1 MLTRAYML
9 WNAKEKLISLS
20 IALRI
25 PLFCFSVS
33 TLCDF
38 QMHNI
43 LLLTVATMMCLTEQ
57 GEAGNSHVTTTMAHV
72 DFREQKGKVKGT
84 AKGMRATVWLGREGQ
99 KEILHSK
106 GGEE

>member
-33 TLCDF
+33 ALCDF

-43 LLLTVATMMCLTEQ
+43 LLLTVATMMGSRSLF
-57 GEAGNSHVTTTMAHV
+57 V
-72 DFREQKGKVKGT
+72 
-84 AKGMRATVWLGREGQ
+84 
-99 KEILHSK
+99 IP
-106 GGEE
+106 

>member
-1 MLTRAYML
+1 M
-9 WNAKEKLISLS
+9 
-20 IALRI
+20 
-25 PLFCFSVS
+25 
-33 TLCDF
+33 
-38 QMHNI
+38 
-43 LLLTVATMMCLTEQ
+43 TM
-57 GEAGNSHVTTTMAHV
+57 TMAHV